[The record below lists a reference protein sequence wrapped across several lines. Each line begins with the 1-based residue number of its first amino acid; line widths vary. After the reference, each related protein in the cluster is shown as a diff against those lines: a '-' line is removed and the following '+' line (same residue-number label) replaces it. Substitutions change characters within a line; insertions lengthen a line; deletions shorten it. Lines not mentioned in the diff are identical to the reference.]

1 MNANKLKGKIVEN
14 GLTVSELALKIG
26 VDSSTMYRKISAKN
40 GDKMLIREVKE
51 IIEILHLTDEEA
63 VSIFFN

>member
-14 GLTVSELALKIG
+14 GLTVSDLALKIG
-26 VDSSTMYRKISAKN
+26 VDPSTMYRKISAEN

-51 IIEILHLTDEEA
+51 IIEILHLTEEEA